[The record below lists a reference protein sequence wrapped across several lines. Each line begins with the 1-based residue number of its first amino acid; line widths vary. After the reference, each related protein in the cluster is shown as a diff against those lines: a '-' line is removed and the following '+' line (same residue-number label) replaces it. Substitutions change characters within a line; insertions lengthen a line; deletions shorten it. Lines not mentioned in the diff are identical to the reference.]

1 MEESSGPKI
10 YCVLEPPKNSDRDQ
24 GSILLDTEV
33 SVWHFILLSEL
44 AYDPCKEA
52 G

>member
-1 MEESSGPKI
+1 M

-24 GSILLDTEV
+24 GSILLDTD
-33 SVWHFILLSEL
+33 FILLSEL